1 MGFGLLH
8 DQNTNIL
15 AAINNDEQW
24 FEFRS
29 IVIEMVLATD
39 MTFHY
44 KHISE
49 MKDHIAK
56 PDK

>member
-1 MGFGLLH
+1 MGFGLL
-8 DQNTNIL
+8 NESNCNIL
-15 AAINNDEQW
+15 AAVTNDEQW

-44 KHISE
+44 KHIAE
-49 MKDHIAK
+49 MKEHIANPEK
-56 PDK
+56 